1 MSDAKHVL
9 EQAIETWNAG
19 DREAWAALYDE
30 SVVWEAP
37 GGAHISGWR
46 ISR

>member
-30 SVVWEAP
+30 NVEWEAP
-37 GGAHISGWR
+37 VAHKSPGWR